1 MTKTTTLINNF
12 TAGELG
18 PTLTLR
24 SDTEKYYSGCKTME
38 NFMPLLEGG
47 ATRVPGTYFVQEVAD
62 STKRTR
68 VVPFI
73 FNSDQAFILEF
84 GETYIRF
91 FKDEAQF
98 ATDTV
103 LDFDPSAAYTA
114 TTDYCKRGLY
124 CGINCGSGKYL
135 YVTMPHG
142 QSLTGIPTYVSVYT
156 SSADSLSVVC
166 SGPIQYTP
174 SFVYGYYI
182 KIYLAKTTKSKNAA
196 NLIQDAIRAKG
207 TLAGVD
213 CSAWCV
219 MENAAYAADRDSVN
233 VTQLFSPYT
242 GGYYQCLQNISASAY
257 NTSQLPYDGSA
268 YWDYMTSV
276 PTTEVTTT
284 YLEADLFNLK
294 FLQSGDVLYIFHPD
308 YPTKK
313 LTRNSNLVWTF
324 TDLKTSVGG
333 EMTITGIS
341 KAATAVVTALPPAIT
356 SDDSTYMTVT
366 DITQA
371 NPAVVTVSVPS
382 AIDFP
387 TDGDVVCFD
396 DVAGM
401 TNVNGYS
408 YTVTL
413 ANESAGT
420 FALLNCDSSGFG
432 AYTSGGKAF
441 KSSFVWPVADDI
453 LYIDAGDMVEIT
465 DGFYTAGTCTVAH
478 SNGRLYETMQLSG
491 VDSQTYTTYTTGGT
505 AQKQLY
511 GTEGNRPSCGTFFE
525 QRLILSGSD
534 NNPYTVNGSC
544 SGDYENFTQ
553 DADLDDAA
561 YQFTLVSDKVE
572 RVLWMESRSYLFMGT
587 FGGIWKMGATDTREP
602 ITATN
607 IITDKILNN
616 PSKDIEPEIANES
629 ILFIGK
635 SGYTVRKI
643 TYDYYSD
650 SWQPTEMTR
659 LAKHITQG
667 DSKSESGIVDMD
679 FQNEPNPTLWAVRAD
694 GTMIC
699 LLYDTQDNIFAWYR
713 IVTDGYFESVA
724 IITNED
730 EEDQIWVVVRRT
742 IDGDEV
748 RYIEFFKPI
757 NFFHQI
763 EDAFFVHSGL
773 TWDGGTTFDIT
784 GITQA
789 NPAVVTCTGHL
800 FEDGDMVSIVDVEG
814 MTEVNCDS
822 TEAYEVDNAVAG
834 VSFELKSTDSSAW
847 TAYSSG
853 GTAQKVHKDLS
864 GLDHLEGADVAV
876 VVDGAVHTEETVTSG
891 AISLD
896 YYGNKIHVGLPCEAI
911 LEPMPLSHPQV
922 IVRGQK
928 QRINKLTISFYETFG
943 GEYGVDE
950 DNLFDIPFGT
960 GGSPDLFTGDV
971 DAEFE
976 RSWDTQATIVIKQSD
991 PSPMTVLGIIP
1002 RYNINQEG

>member
-1 MTKTTTLINNF
+1 MTKATTLINNF
-12 TAGELG
+12 SAGELS
-18 PTLTLR
+18 PTVDVR

-38 NFMPLLEGG
+38 NFMPLPEGG
-47 ATRVPGTYFVQEVAD
+47 ATRVPGTYFVQEVSD
-62 STKRTR
+62 STKKTR

-73 FNSDQAFILEF
+73 FNSDQAFMLEF
-84 GETYIRF
+84 GEKYIRF
-91 FKDEAQF
+91 FKDEAQI
-98 ATDTV
+98 ATDTI
-103 LDFDPSAAYTA
+103 LDFDPSAAYTQ
-114 TTDYCKRGLY
+114 TTDYCKRGGL
-124 CGINCGSGKYL
+124 CTLNCGSGKYL
-135 YVTMPHG
+135 HITMPHG
-142 QSLTGIPTYVSVYT
+142 QNLTTIPTSVSVYT
-156 SSADSLSVVC
+156 STADALSVTC
-166 SGPIQYTP
+166 SGPVTYTP
-174 SFVYGYYI
+174 TFKYGYYI

-196 NLIQDAIRAKG
+196 NLIQAAIRAKG
-207 TLAGVD
+207 TMAGVD
-213 CSAWCV
+213 VTAWCV
-219 MENAAYAADRDSVN
+219 TENSTYAADRDSVD
-233 VTQLFSPYT
+233 VTQTFST
-242 GGYYQCLQNISASAY
+242 SSCGYYQCSQNISSSAY
-257 NTSQLPYDGSA
+257 NTSQIPYSTSA
-268 YWDYMTSV
+268 YWDLLTTI

-294 FLQSGDVLYIFHPD
+294 FLQSGDIIYIFHPS
-308 YPTKK
+308 YPSKK
-313 LTRNSNLVWTF
+313 LTRDSNLAWTF
-324 TDLKTSVGG
+324 TDLLTSIGG
-333 EMTITGIS
+333 EMTITAIS
-341 KAATAVVTALPPAIT
+341 RANPAVMTVTPPAIT
-356 SDDSTYMTVT
+356 SEDSTYMTVT
-366 DITQA
+366 GATQA
-371 NPAVVTVSVPS
+371 NPCVVTVSTPS

-387 TDGDVVCFD
+387 TDGDVICFA

-401 TNVNGYS
+401 TELNGNS
-408 YTVTL
+408 FEVTL

-420 FALLNCDSSGFG
+420 FALLNCNSGAYG

-441 KSSFVWPVADDI
+441 KSSFVWPVATDI
-453 LYIDAGDMVEIT
+453 LYVSAGDMVEIT
-465 DGFYTAGTCTVAH
+465 DGFYTAGTCTVTH
-478 SNGRLYETMQLSG
+478 SNGILYETIGLTGINS
-491 VDSQTYTTYTTGGT
+491 TAYTPYTTGGT
-505 AQKQLY
+505 VQRQKY
-511 GTEGNRPSCGTFFE
+511 GTSGNYPSCGTFFE
-525 QRLILSGSD
+525 QRLMLAGSD
-534 NNPYTVNGSC
+534 NNPFTVNGSV

-553 DADLDDAA
+553 TYGEDDSAIE
-561 YQFTLVSDKVE
+561 YSMVSDRVE
-572 RVLWMESRSYLFMGT
+572 RVLWMEGRESLFIGT
-587 FGGIWKMGATDTREP
+587 YSGIWKSGASDTRSPMTATDVKF
-602 ITATN
+602 
-607 IITDKILNN
+607 DKIMNN
-616 PSKDIEPEIANES
+616 PSKDIEPEIANET
-629 ILFIGK
+629 IIFIAK
-635 SGYTVRKI
+635 SGLKVNKI
-643 TYDYYSD
+643 TYDYYTD
-650 SWQPTEMTR
+650 SWPPYDLTR
-659 LAKHITQG
+659 IAKHITQG
-667 DSKSESGIVDMD
+667 DTKAESGIVDMD
-679 FQNEPNPTLWAVRAD
+679 LQNSPSTTLWAVRAD

-699 LLYDTQDNIFAWYR
+699 LLYDTQDNVFSWYR

-724 IITNED
+724 VITTED
-730 EEDQIWVVVRRT
+730 EEDQVWVVVKRT
-742 IDGDEV
+742 IDGEDV
-748 RYIEFFKPI
+748 RYIEFFKPV

-864 GLDHLEGADVAV
+864 GLDHLEGEDVAV

-1002 RYNINQEG
+1002 RLNVNQEG